1 MNRQAIEVLIISR
14 IDQCAVVLRYN
25 KKKDKAP
32 FVIAKGKYEIAMQ
45 IENIAKKNHM
55 YITQYSPLA
64 RMLYA
69 DVEVAE
75 LIPERYF
82 YAVAE
87 ILAYIYK
94 IKNTLSK

>member
-25 KKKDKAP
+25 EEKDKAP
-32 FVIAKGKYEIAMQ
+32 FVMAKGKYEIAMQ

-55 YITQYSPLA
+55 YITQHSQLA

-69 DVEVAE
+69 EVEVAE

-82 YAVAE
+82 GVVAE

-94 IKNTLSK
+94 FIHTLSK